1 MASTG
6 KRIDTHSAFRFAVQI
21 GGIDE
26 AIFSECSL
34 PTLEVQVH
42 EQKEGGYNSGTHLLP
57 GPVKPGRIVLKR
69 GLAQSNELL
78 DWYREVANGNVAD
91 AEKQV
96 SVVMYNSMLEELMR
110 WNFERA
116 YPVKWTGPAFK
127 TSDSVLAIET
137 LELAFAMVAIE

>member
-6 KRIDTHSAFRFAVQI
+6 KRIETHSAFRFSVQI

-42 EQKEGGYNSGTHLLP
+42 EQKEGGYNTGTHLLP

-78 DWYREVANGNVAD
+78 DWYREVANGNVVD

-96 SVVMYNSMLEELMR
+96 SIVMYNSMLEELMR

-127 TSDSVLAIET
+127 TSDSMLAIET